1 LSKVDSVLII
11 TIHIISTDLVNYM
24 VNTSD
29 TDKNKAKLDQE
40 YQNLISKIK
49 SRQVSLSEEE
59 KEFNESI
66 DKLTIDSLESDTKQ
80 DRILTER
87 ARVLII
93 EPHSQLL
100 ITKKFDF
107 LEIPTERLNLSP
119 FLENAFELI
128 SIHKLLSSD
137 YVYSFKLLEEFN
149 KTGKVK
155 FYYEAIEKGL
165 FSDIEK
171 LSSSMLLIKN
181 PEKDKNFSKIMYQEF
196 ASIVAKALNPIEKYR
211 NDVLNNADKKV
222 AEKSQN
228 ILSTIAQKII
238 NVRPYGRPKK
248 LPSPD
253 TPFGISFKQLL
264 KVLYGML
271 KTAFKDVKK
280 YINPSEKRNHFNA
293 NLNKDLFVNLD
304 MEELFRLEPNKAAK
318 KVICSFFE
326 ISEKSLQQYLRRI

>member
-1 LSKVDSVLII
+1 
-11 TIHIISTDLVNYM
+11 M

-40 YQNLISKIK
+40 YKNLISKIK

-93 EPHSQLL
+93 EPYSQLL

-107 LEIPTERLNLSP
+107 LEIPRDRLNLSP
-119 FLENAFELI
+119 FIENALEL
-128 SIHKLLSSD
+128 SSMHKLLSSD
-137 YVYSFKLLEEFN
+137 FVYSFKLLEEFH
-149 KTGKVK
+149 KTGKVE

-181 PEKDKNFSKIMYQEF
+181 PEKEESYSKKIYPEF

-222 AEKSQN
+222 AEKSQI

-248 LPSPD
+248 LPSAD
-253 TPFGISFKQLL
+253 TPFGISFKQFILN
-264 KVLYGML
+264 LYRIL
-271 KTAFKDVKK
+271 RKAFKDVKK

-326 ISEKSLQQYLRRI
+326 ISEKSLQKYLRRI

>member
-1 LSKVDSVLII
+1 
-11 TIHIISTDLVNYM
+11 M

-29 TDKNKAKLDQE
+29 TDKNKAKLEQE

-149 KTGKVK
+149 KTGKVE

-181 PEKDKNFSKIMYQEF
+181 PEKDKNFSKIMYQEL

-211 NDVLNNADKKV
+211 NDVLNNSDKKA
-222 AEKSQN
+222 AEKSQI

-248 LPSPD
+248 LPSLN
-253 TPFGISFKQLL
+253 TFFGRTFKRFLSLL
-264 KVLYGML
+264 YRVLQ
-271 KTAFKDVKK
+271 KSFKDVRN
-280 YINPSEKRNHFNA
+280 YRNLSEKTKQFNP
-293 NLNKDLFVNLD
+293 NLKKDLFVTLD
-304 MEELFRLEPNKAAK
+304 MDELFRLEPNKAAK

-326 ISEKSLQQYLRRI
+326 ISDKSLQYYLRRI

>member
-1 LSKVDSVLII
+1 
-11 TIHIISTDLVNYM
+11 M

-29 TDKNKAKLDQE
+29 TDKNKAKLEQE

-80 DRILTER
+80 DRNLTER

-100 ITKKFDF
+100 IAKKFDF
-107 LEIPTERLNLSP
+107 LEIRTERLNLSP

-137 YVYSFKLLEEFN
+137 FVYSFKLLDEFH

-165 FSDIEK
+165 FSDIKK
-171 LSSSMLLIKN
+171 LAASLLLIKN
-181 PEKDKNFSKIMYQEF
+181 PEKEDSYSKKIYPEF
-196 ASIVAKALNPIEKYR
+196 ALIVERALNPIEKYR

-271 KTAFKDVKK
+271 KTAFKEPKK
-280 YINPSEKRNHFNA
+280 YRNLNEKNNHFNS
-293 NLNKDLFVNLD
+293 NLKQDLFINLD

-326 ISEKSLQQYLRRI
+326 ISEKSLQRYLRRI